1 MAVILD
7 MIGAMMLMGTLLIS
21 ILGININL
29 TTENAKTT
37 VEFHSQTEIIQ
48 LGRIIEFDLN
58 KIGYDVPSTTRK
70 IVTADTARLKFKT
83 NLWDAPG
90 KVDSVEYILG
100 GFVSYS
106 SNPRDRVLTRYEN
119 TTGVLINYS
128 ITNFRL
134 TYYNEGDIQLASPVT
149 GNNLDS
155 IRSIK
160 IYLTLES
167 PTPLGDDSTYASG
180 YYSKLVY
187 PRNLQ

>member
-1 MAVILD
+1 
-7 MIGAMMLMGTLLIS
+7 
-21 ILGININL
+21 L

-48 LGRIIEFDLN
+48 LGRILEFDFN
-58 KIGYDVPSTTRK
+58 KIGYDISGVRK
-70 IVTADTARLKFKT
+70 IVTADSSRIKFRT
-83 NLWDAPG
+83 NLWDVPG
-90 KVDSVEYILG
+90 RRDSVEYILG
-100 GFVSYS
+100 ALVAYS

-119 TTGVLINYS
+119 LTGVLINYS
-128 ITNFRL
+128 ITRFRL
-134 TYYNEGDIQLASPVT
+134 SYYNSRDSLLATPVT

-167 PTPLGDDSTYASG
+167 PTPLGDDSTFASG

-187 PRNLQ
+187 PRNL

>member
-7 MIGAMMLMGTLLIS
+7 MIGAVVLMGTLMVS

-29 TTENAKTT
+29 TMENAKTT

-58 KIGYDVPSTTRK
+58 KIGYDVTGVRK

-83 NLWDAPG
+83 NLWDVAG

-134 TYYNEGDIQLASPVT
+134 SYYNEGNVQLATPIT
-149 GNNLDS
+149 GANLDS

-167 PTPLGDDSTYASG
+167 PTPLGDDSTFASG

-187 PRNLQ
+187 PRNL